1 MVLLMAAKFPRIL
14 MDLHEW
20 FVSAAAVLVF
30 VLFLLSAASLR
41 AESPDNPSET
51 DEGITSQKRIE
62 SPEAAGKRGIGAS
75 LKVLLA
81 ADAATRALDG
91 YSTVRMLRNRC
102 NGDRSVAVCNEE
114 MFLPDFITH
123 SQGSIYGYEASAW
136 VAQSFAV
143 HKLAKRHP
151 RLARL
156 IPAIDIATALPFAV
170 NNLRLPPK
178 TKSR

>member
-1 MVLLMAAKFPRIL
+1 MVAVMSASFLRIS
-14 MDLHEW
+14 MDLRERL
-20 FVSAAAVLVF
+20 VSAAVALVF
-30 VLFLLSAASLR
+30 VLFLFSAILSR
-41 AESPDNPSET
+41 AESAENELGKG
-51 DEGITSQKRIE
+51 EGITSQKRVE
-62 SPEAAGKRGIGAS
+62 SPESAEKRGIGVS

-91 YSTVRMLRNRC
+91 YSTVRMLRNKC

-123 SQGSIYGYEASAW
+123 SQGSIYGYEAGAW